1 MMNPQYI
8 DHGYYK
14 NEIQSLD
21 QQKTKL
27 NQSIYDAGPDPHSCW
42 SRFTHCIRSAWAT
55 RLTEDTMGNRE
66 LYIHTTLREL
76 VIYVF
81 FLITLMIVAYG
92 PFNSNTYLLTS
103 SMNTLFLQSSVTNG
117 TDSLSTVDTFD
128 ALWSVIK
135 DPIMNSLYNGLW
147 YNSQQFV
154 SSNNLTLLYQNH
166 LIGVPRLRQ
175 LRMSSNSCMI
185 PTYFANDIKECY
197 GEYNEANEDRK
208 PFGLKNG
215 TAWTFTS
222 SHDLGMY
229 SYWGSIGNYGGG
241 GYYIDL
247 SRDQSVATDQVENL
261 FQNLW
266 LDRGTRVIFLH
277 FTTYNANMNLF
288 CVVEIVIEAPPTG
301 GLILNSDFRSVK
313 LLRYVTPFDYFIL
326 ACECIFLMFIAYY
339 IVEEIMEIKKQGW
352 IYFVSVWNC
361 LDIIIIII
369 SIVCAAFNIYRTMN
383 VINTL
388 QGILHN
394 PDTFANFQLL
404 SIWQVYFNFAIS
416 ITVFL
421 AWIKLFKYISFN
433 KTMTQ
438 LSSTLGTCAK
448 DLAGFAVMFFIV
460 FFSFAQLG
468 YLAFGTQAKD
478 FSSFITVIFT
488 LFRIILGDFDFNA
501 LETANRVFG
510 PIYFIVYVFFV
521 FFVLINM
528 FIAIINETY
537 STVKSDLE
545 KQPNEFEMKDFLKAR
560 MRNMLEKLKIK
571 KKRIENIQKA
581 MELADFNRDGKL
593 EYSELW
599 KHLKTKGF
607 TDEEIKMVFEHFD
620 ENKDNTLS
628 HMEQLRMK
636 ASLEEQKMALV
647 TELAKEEQLTLDKEQ
662 SETSQSK
669 IPPTS
674 QIKLE
679 IKQTEFIQLCKR
691 VNRIENGMGQVIG
704 HIEDVLKCLAALE
717 KVKVIRRETMTQF
730 LQTIITTSPQDR
742 GDRLDDIIQAGLS
755 NMSNTVDLQNN

>member
-1 MMNPQYI
+1 MFS
-8 DHGYYK
+8 
-14 NEIQSLD
+14 IQ
-21 QQKTKL
+21 
-27 NQSIYDAGPDPHSCW
+27 IG
-42 SRFTHCIRSAWAT
+42 AWAT

-103 SMNTLFLQSSVTNG
+103 SMNTLFLHSSITNG
-117 TDSLSTVDTFD
+117 TDSLSTANTFD
-128 ALWSVIK
+128 VLWSVIK
-135 DPIMNSLYNGLW
+135 DPIMNSLYNSLW
-147 YNSQQFV
+147 YNSQVFV
-154 SSNNLTLLYQNH
+154 SRNNLTLLYQNR

-175 LRMSSNSCMI
+175 LQ
-185 PTYFANDIKECY
+185 CY

-208 PFGLKNG
+208 PFGLKNV

-222 SHDLGMY
+222 SQDLGMY

-247 SRDQSVATDQVENL
+247 SRDQSVATDQLDNL

-266 LDRGTRVIFLH
+266 LDRGTRVIFIH

-288 CVVEIVIEAPPTG
+288 CVVELINSFFSKLI
-301 GLILNSDFRSVK
+301 GLNL
-313 LLRYVTPFDYFIL
+313 
-326 ACECIFLMFIAYY
+326 
-339 IVEEIMEIKKQGW
+339 IKKLGW

-468 YLAFGTQAKD
+468 YLAFGTQAQD
-478 FSSFITVIFT
+478 FSSFIT
-488 LFRIILGDFDFNA
+488 
-501 LETANRVFG
+501 
-510 PIYFIVYVFFV
+510 
-521 FFVLINM
+521 
-528 FIAIINETY
+528 
-537 STVKSDLE
+537 
-545 KQPNEFEMKDFLKAR
+545 R

-636 ASLEEQKMALV
+636 ATLEEQKMALV

-662 SETSQSK
+662 PETSQSK
-669 IPPTS
+669 LPSTS

-730 LQTIITTSPQDR
+730 LQTIITVR
-742 GDRLDDIIQAGLS
+742 
-755 NMSNTVDLQNN
+755 